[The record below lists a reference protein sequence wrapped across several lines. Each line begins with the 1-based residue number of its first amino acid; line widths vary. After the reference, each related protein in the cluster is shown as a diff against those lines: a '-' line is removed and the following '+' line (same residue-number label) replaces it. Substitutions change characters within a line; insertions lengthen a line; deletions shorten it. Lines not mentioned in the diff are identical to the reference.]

1 MLTDTGFSLHV
12 VGLART
18 VSQHVL
24 ELFAAVGTSRQIDR
38 AVRER
43 FGGLADR
50 ASIYELDPEAG
61 GQWLLARY

>member
-12 VGLART
+12 AGLART

-50 ASIYELDPEAG
+50 ASFYELDPEAG
-61 GQWLLARY
+61 GQCF